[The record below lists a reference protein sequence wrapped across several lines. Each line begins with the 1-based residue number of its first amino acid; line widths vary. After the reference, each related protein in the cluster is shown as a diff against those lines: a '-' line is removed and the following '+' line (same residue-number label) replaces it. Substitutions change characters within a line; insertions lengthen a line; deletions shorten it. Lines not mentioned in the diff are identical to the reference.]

1 MNLINK
7 NILAKNII
15 LTYFNGMKNLSKIV
29 LILLFSFSILF
40 GGALIQ
46 YFVADSDGDNIVL
59 SWQST
64 SEQNV
69 KEYEIYRG
77 PDRERLALIASVP
90 AKGDNSNYSYV
101 DENAYKT
108 TDSFYAYG
116 LVIVDNDGSKSA
128 TMHTFVT
135 HNGVSSVK
143 RTWGSIK
150 ALFR

>member
-1 MNLINK
+1 MLVVFLNFTL
-7 NILAKNII
+7 
-15 LTYFNGMKNLSKIV
+15 
-29 LILLFSFSILF
+29 LF

-69 KEYEIYRG
+69 KQYEVLRG
-77 PDRERLALIASVP
+77 PDKDHLSLITTIKS
-90 AKGDNSNYSYV
+90 KGDNSNYSYV
-101 DENAYKT
+101 DESAYKT

-116 LVIVDNDGSKSA
+116 LVIVDHDGSRSDP
-128 TMHTFVT
+128 MNTFVT

>member
-1 MNLINK
+1 MKLI
-7 NILAKNII
+7 
-15 LTYFNGMKNLSKIV
+15 SKIS
-29 LILLFSFSILF
+29 LLLLVTSTLF

-46 YFVADSDGDNIVL
+46 YFVADSNGDNIVL
-59 SWQST
+59 TWQST

-69 KEYEIYRG
+69 KEYIILRG
-77 PDRERLALIASVP
+77 PDKDMLSSVAIVKSKGENAS
-90 AKGDNSNYSYV
+90 YSFT

-108 TDSFYAYG
+108 SESFYAYG
-116 LVIVDNDGSKSA
+116 LIIVDKDGSRSEP
-128 TMHTFVT
+128 MHTFVT